1 MVNMNNMT
9 INNKIIILSR
19 WDFGIRS
26 P

>member
-9 INNKIIILSR
+9 ISNKIIILSR